1 VQFSDFGLE
10 SKLMSTVEH
19 LGFTA
24 PTEIQ
29 QQAIPAAMQGHDLI
43 ASSKTGS
50 GKTLAFIIPALQ
62 RLSKNRALS
71 KRDPRVVI
79 LTPTRELAKQVF
91 SQLRLFTSNTQF
103 KAVLILGGENFNDQV
118 NVLTKDPHFIV
129 ATPGRLADH
138 LTQGHFYLNG
148 LELLILDE
156 ADRMLDLGFAKEL
169 SQINKAADHR
179 KRQTLLFSA
188 TLEHA
193 QVNEFA
199 KELLNKPKRIAIGGA
214 FTEHKDISKRFY
226 LVDNLD
232 HKEALLEHFLN
243 NETYQQ
249 VIIFT
254 ATRSDTERL
263 ANLLISKE
271 LNAVALSG
279 ELNQGQRNQ
288 IMEGFS
294 KGHNKILVTTD
305 LASRGLDLVNV
316 SMVINFDM
324 PKHAEEFIHRIGR
337 TGRAGSKGD
346 AIAFVG
352 PKDWLSFKNVEGLL
366 EQTVKFEQIDGLK
379 GKFKGLKP
387 KKAKATADK
396 SKTNKAT
403 KEQVPKKRKAA
414 KKTFHAAKDV
424 GDMPIMKRKK
434 TLSAEQLEDS
444 DLDEVD

>member
-1 VQFSDFGLE
+1 MQFSDFGLE
-10 SKLMSTVEH
+10 SRLMSTVEH
-19 LGFTA
+19 LGFTE

-50 GKTLAFIIPALQ
+50 GKTLAFIIPAIQ

-118 NVLTKDPHFIV
+118 KVLEKDPHFIV

-138 LTQGHFYLNG
+138 LSQGHFYLNG

-156 ADRMLDLGFAKEL
+156 ADRMLDLGFAKQL
-169 SQINKAADHR
+169 SQINQAADHR

-188 TLEHA
+188 TLDHA

-199 KELLNKPKRIAIGGA
+199 LELLNKPKRIAIGGA
-214 FTEHKDISKRFY
+214 FTEHNDITKRFY
-226 LVDNLD
+226 LVDNLS
-232 HKEALLEHFLN
+232 HKEALLQHFLTH
-243 NETYQQ
+243 EYYQQ

-263 ANLLISKE
+263 ASLLISKE
-271 LNAVALSG
+271 LSAVALSG

-294 KGHNKILVTTD
+294 KGHHKILVTTD

-316 SMVINFDM
+316 SLVINFDM
-324 PKHAEEFIHRIGR
+324 PKHTEEFIHRIGR

-366 EQTVKFEQIDGLK
+366 EQTIKFDQVEGLK
-379 GKFKGLKP
+379 AKFKGLKP
-387 KKAKATADK
+387 KKEKNKLT
-396 SKTNKAT
+396 TNK
-403 KEQVPKKRKAA
+403 VNKAA
-414 KKTFHAAKDV
+414 KTQAPKMRKSSKKVFHVAKDV
-424 GDMPIMKRKK
+424 GDMPIIKRKT
-434 TLSAEQLEDS
+434 TLPAAQIEDS
-444 DLDEVD
+444 DIDEVD

>member
-1 VQFSDFGLE
+1 MQFSDFGLE
-10 SKLMSTVEH
+10 RRLMNTVEH

-50 GKTLAFIIPALQ
+50 GKTLAFILPALQ
-62 RLSKNRALS
+62 RIIKNRALS

-79 LTPTRELAKQVF
+79 LTPTRELAKQVY
-91 SQLRLFTSNTQF
+91 SQLRLFTANTQF

-118 NVLTKDPHFIV
+118 KVLEKEPHFIV

-138 LTQGHFYLNG
+138 LSQGHFYLNG

-156 ADRMLDLGFAKEL
+156 ADRMLDLGFAKQL
-169 SQINKAADHR
+169 TQINKAADHR

-188 TLEHA
+188 TLDHA
-193 QVNEFA
+193 QVNDFA
-199 KELLNKPKRIAIGGA
+199 QELLNKPKRIAIGSA
-214 FTEHKDISKRFY
+214 FTEHKDINKRFY
-226 LVDNLD
+226 LSDNLD
-232 HKEALLEHFLN
+232 HKEALLQHFLS

-263 ANLLISKE
+263 ANVLIEQGLS
-271 LNAVALSG
+271 AVALSG

-294 KGHNKILVTTD
+294 KGHQKILVTTD

-316 SMVINFDM
+316 SLVINFDM
-324 PKHAEEFIHRIGR
+324 PKHTEEFIHRIGR

-366 EQTVKFEQIDGLK
+366 EQTISFDKVEGLTA
-379 GKFKGLKP
+379 KFKGLKP
-387 KKAKATADK
+387 KKAKAKTSKAKVTKVEQSK
-396 SKTNKAT
+396 STKVKKA
-403 KEQVPKKRKAA
+403 PKKI
-414 KKTFHAAKDV
+414 FHAAEDV
-424 GDMPIMKRKK
+424 GDMPIIKRKK
-434 TLSAEQLEDS
+434 PLSSQQIEDS
-444 DLDEVD
+444 DFDEVD

>member
-1 VQFSDFGLE
+1 MD
-10 SKLMSTVEH
+10 TVEH

-50 GKTLAFIIPALQ
+50 GKTLAFILPALQ
-62 RLSKNRALS
+62 RLMKNRALS

-118 NVLTKDPHFIV
+118 KVLEKEPHFIV

-156 ADRMLDLGFAKEL
+156 ADRMLDLGFAKQL
-169 SQINKAADHR
+169 SQINQAADHR

-188 TLEHA
+188 TLDHA
-193 QVNEFA
+193 QVNDFA
-199 KELLNKPKRIAIGGA
+199 QELLKKPKRIAIGGA
-214 FTEHKDISKRFY
+214 FTEHNDIHKRFY
-226 LVDNLD
+226 LADNLD
-232 HKEALLEHFLN
+232 HKEALLQHFLKT
-243 NETYQQ
+243 ESYQQ

-263 ANLLISKE
+263 ANLLIEQE
-271 LNAVALSG
+271 LSAVALSG
-279 ELNQGQRNQ
+279 ELIQSQRNQ
-288 IMEGFS
+288 IMAGFS
-294 KGHNKILVTTD
+294 KGHHKILVTTD

-316 SMVINFDM
+316 SLVINFDM
-324 PKHAEEFIHRIGR
+324 PKHTEEFIHRIGR

-366 EQTVKFEQIDGLK
+366 EQTISFDKVKGLT

-387 KKAKATADK
+387 KKVSAKAAKVKDIKTDK
-396 SKTNKAT
+396 SQTTKVKKA
-403 KEQVPKKRKAA
+403 P
-414 KKTFHAAKDV
+414 KKTFHVAQDV
-424 GDMPIMKRKK
+424 GDMPIIKRKK
-434 TLSAEQLEDS
+434 ALTAQQIEDN
-444 DLDEVD
+444 DLDEIK

>member
-1 VQFSDFGLE
+1 MQFSDFGLE
-10 SKLMSTVEH
+10 SRLMSTVEH

-50 GKTLAFIIPALQ
+50 GKTLAFIIPAIQ

-91 SQLRLFTSNTQF
+91 SQLRLFTANTQF

-118 NVLTKDPHFIV
+118 KVLEKEPHFIV

-138 LTQGHFYLNG
+138 LTQGHFHLNG

-156 ADRMLDLGFAKEL
+156 ADRMLDLGFADQL

-188 TLEHA
+188 TLDHA

-199 KELLNKPKRIAIGGA
+199 QELLNKPKRIAIGGA
-214 FTEHKDISKRFY
+214 FTEHNDITKRFY
-226 LVDNLD
+226 LADNLD
-232 HKEALLEHFLN
+232 HKEALLQHFLT
-243 NETYQQ
+243 NENYQQ

-263 ANLLISKE
+263 ANILISEK

-294 KGHNKILVTTD
+294 KGHHKILVTTD

-316 SMVINFDM
+316 SLVINFDM
-324 PKHAEEFIHRIGR
+324 PKHTEEFIHRIGR

-366 EQTVKFEQIDGLK
+366 EQTIIFDQVDGLK
-379 GKFKGLKP
+379 AKFKGLKP
-387 KKAKATADK
+387 KKDKTKAVTTKLNKTAKTQAPKLKK
-396 SKTNKAT
+396 SS
-403 KEQVPKKRKAA
+403 KKV
-414 KKTFHAAKDV
+414 FHVAKDV
-424 GDMPIMKRKK
+424 GDMPIIKRKT
-434 TLSAEQLEDS
+434 TLAATQIEDS
-444 DLDEVD
+444 DIDEID

>member
-10 SKLMSTVEH
+10 SRLIDTVEH
-19 LGFTA
+19 LGFTV

-50 GKTLAFIIPALQ
+50 GKTLAFILPALQ
-62 RLSKNRALS
+62 RLMKNRALS

-118 NVLTKDPHFIV
+118 KVLEKDPHFIV

-148 LELLILDE
+148 LELLVLDE
-156 ADRMLDLGFAKEL
+156 ADRMLDLGFAKQL
-169 SQINKAADHR
+169 SQINEAADHR

-188 TLEHA
+188 TLDHA
-193 QVNEFA
+193 QVNDFA
-199 KELLNKPKRIAIGGA
+199 QELLKKPKRIAIGGA
-214 FTEHKDISKRFY
+214 FTEHNDIHKRFY
-226 LVDNLD
+226 LADNLD
-232 HKEALLEHFLN
+232 HKEALLQHFLT
-243 NETYQQ
+243 NENYQQ

-263 ANLLISKE
+263 ANLLIEQE
-271 LNAVALSG
+271 LSAVALSG
-279 ELNQGQRNQ
+279 ELIQSQRNQ

-294 KGHNKILVTTD
+294 KGHQKILVTTD

-316 SMVINFDM
+316 SLVINFDM

-352 PKDWLSFKNVEGLL
+352 PKDWISFKNVEGLL
-366 EQTVKFEQIDGLK
+366 EQTISFAQVKGLT
-379 GKFKGLKP
+379 GKFRGLKP
-387 KKAKATADK
+387 KKNAAKTTKVKIAKADK
-396 SKTNKAT
+396 SQQAK
-403 KEQVPKKRKAA
+403 V
-414 KKTFHAAKDV
+414 KKTTKKVFHAAQDV
-424 GDMPIMKRKK
+424 GDMPIIKRKK
-434 TLSAEQLEDS
+434 ALTAQQIEDNN
-444 DLDEVD
+444 LDEIK